1 MRLFEKTLDS
11 GGHDLAEVNQAAVSL
26 QGQACTL
33 STRHIKDGMLRLQFN
48 REVAYYAQG
57 IVKDVETGRKS
68 AKEGLEAIKVEQHSL
83 FDQSAGVGE
92 KSIGLAG
99 GMAQVAAGGGVC
111 YASLGTL
118 CFTFGAALFAHGFNN
133 IYENGRN
140 LVEKRSDV
148 EGPVRKGYQNVAV
161 WAGGTEA
168 HGNMAYLGVDL
179 GLSIYGLSRK
189 VVKPDA
195 WRLWHYANTDYVRAY
210 QNASRRAL
218 ILEAAADALA
228 GRSMLKEWKKINE

>member
-1 MRLFEKTLDS
+1 MRLFEKTLNP

-33 STRHIKDGMLRLQFN
+33 SARHISDGMLRLQFN

-57 IVKDVETGRKS
+57 IVKDVEAGRKTT
-68 AKEGLEAIKVEQHSL
+68 KEGLEAIRIEQNSL
-83 FDQSAGVGE
+83 INQSTGVGE

-99 GMAQVAAGGGVC
+99 GIAQVAAGGGVC

-118 CFTFGAALFAHGFNN
+118 CFTFGATLFAHGFNN

-140 LVEKRSDV
+140 LFENRSDV
-148 EGPVRKGYQNVAV
+148 EGPVRKGYQKVAE
-161 WAGGTEA
+161 WTGGTEA

-189 VVKPDA
+189 VVRPGA
-195 WRLWHYANTDYVRAY
+195 WRLWHYADTDYVRAY

-218 ILEAAADALA
+218 SLEAAADTLA
-228 GRSMLKEWKKINE
+228 GRSMLKEWKKSNE